1 MKHFMSL
8 DFFHLNKNK
17 ISLNNSVLSL
27 LCLHSF
33 VTSIIGNTFI
43 LFFKNLRLETTVL
56 MKEESSNI
64 DDVFLLATA
73 FKITAPNMK
82 ILLSYSL

>member
-1 MKHFMSL
+1 MLTFICHFNNWKH
-8 DFFHLNKNK
+8 
-17 ISLNNSVLSL
+17 I
-27 LCLHSF
+27 HSF
-33 VTSIIGNTFI
+33 FE
-43 LFFKNLRLETTVL
+43 NLRLETTVL

>member
-33 VTSIIGNTFI
+33 VTSIIRNTFI
-43 LFFKNLRLETTVL
+43 LFFLNLRLETTVL